1 MTPARPGPAPARS
14 VTGLVALIGAT
25 AVSTGGTAM
34 TAVAVPWFVLAT
46 TGRAVD
52 TGAVAAAEF
61 AGLAAS
67 SVLGAPA
74 VDRWGARRAAI
85 AADTVSGTAVLAI
98 PVLSATLGLPL
109 LALIGLAGLAGLARG
124 PAETAHY
131 ALLPEIA
138 AAAGTGVFRATS
150 WYDGW
155 SRAARLVAYP
165 LAGLLITVTGA
176 ADVLVIDA
184 MTFAVSAALLAR
196 AVPTPTGPAVHRD
209 PTDHEDQ
216 AGYFGQLRTGF
227 SALRADRLVLALV
240 GMVAVTNALDAAWV
254 SVLVPVFARD
264 VLHSS
269 IGLGVLIAAFGAG
282 SAAGAVAYGWLA
294 PRLPGRATFI
304 ACLIA
309 AGAPK
314 VAVLLLPPV
323 PAVQATLLVVLGLA
337 NGALSPLVMGTIL
350 NRTPPRLRARAL
362 GAVQAGAL
370 APVPLGTLL
379 AGVSVQLAG

>member
-1 MTPARPGPAPARS
+1 
-14 VTGLVALIGAT
+14 
-25 AVSTGGTAM
+25 
-34 TAVAVPWFVLAT
+34 
-46 TGRAVD
+46 
-52 TGAVAAAEF
+52 
-61 AGLAAS
+61 
-67 SVLGAPA
+67 
-74 VDRWGARRAAI
+74 
-85 AADTVSGTAVLAI
+85 
-98 PVLSATLGLPL
+98 
-109 LALIGLAGLAGLARG
+109 
-124 PAETAHY
+124 
-131 ALLPEIA
+131 
-138 AAAGTGVFRATS
+138 
-150 WYDGW
+150 
-155 SRAARLVAYP
+155 
-165 LAGLLITVTGA
+165 LLITVTGA
-176 ADVLVIDA
+176 ADVLVVDA

-196 AVPTPTGPAVHRD
+196 AVPAPTGPAARRAPVTHRHPTDRDGLADREDRIDRED

-294 PRLPGRATFI
+294 PRLPGRTTFV

-379 AGVSVQLAG
+379 AGVSVQLAGWTATVGAAATTYLAVTVWPVLAPVWRGLDVTDQPVTTKLST